1 MHQINWG
8 YLVIN
13 EENIV
18 QQAINGNQFAFTR
31 IYDEYFTKVYR
42 YIYSLVGNQTEAE
55 DLAQDVFIKALH
67 AIGSYKFKGAP
78 FSAWLFRIAHNQVID
93 YWRKQKKEKT
103 TTLDEAITVTS
114 ENNPVTMIEQMSELE
129 ELTTALKKIPEAQGE
144 VVSLRFISGLSIAE
158 VAESLGKRE
167 GTIKALQFKGIAS
180 LKKIIP
186 ER

>member
-1 MHQINWG
+1 LG
-8 YLVIN
+8 FYLVIN

-18 QQAINGNQFAFTR
+18 QQAINGNQIAFTR

-42 YIYSLVGNQTEAE
+42 YVYSHVGNQSEAE
-55 DLAQDVFIKALH
+55 DLTQDVFIKALH

-78 FSAWLFRIAHNQVID
+78 FSAWLFRIAHNQIID

-103 TTLDEAITVTS
+103 TTLEEAITVAD
-114 ENNPVTMIEQMSELE
+114 ENDPVTISEQISDSE
-129 ELTTALKKIPEAQGE
+129 ELATALKQIPEAQGE
-144 VVSLRFISGLSIAE
+144 VISLRFISGLSIAE
-158 VAESLGKRE
+158 VAETLGKRE

-180 LKKIIP
+180 LKKIMP

>member
-1 MHQINWG
+1 M
-8 YLVIN
+8 IN

-31 IYDEYFTKVYR
+31 IYDEYFTRVYR
-42 YIYSLVGNQTEAE
+42 YIFSLVGNQTEAE
-55 DLAQDVFIKALH
+55 DLTQDVFIKALQ
-67 AIGSYKFKGAP
+67 AISSYKFKGAP

-103 TTLDEAITVTS
+103 TTLDEAITIAS
-114 ENNPVTMIEQMSELE
+114 ENDPVTMSEQISELE
-129 ELTTALKKIPEAQGE
+129 ELTMALKQIPEAQGQ
-144 VVSLRFISGLSIAE
+144 VISLRFISGLSISE
-158 VAESLGKRE
+158 VAETLGKRE